1 MASGFPIVHIADREQ
16 GAWLGRD
23 DMALLLA
30 RAEVISFITDRQDV
44 VEETLVS
51 GSRRLKALRNWER
64 SDSEQGGV
72 LVRRSPQPKT
82 FC

>member
-44 VEETLVS
+44 VEET
-51 GSRRLKALRNWER
+51 
-64 SDSEQGGV
+64 
-72 LVRRSPQPKT
+72 P
-82 FC
+82 